1 MFAEPGYFLI
11 TPKNVIRYMTISS
24 SPVGGRVDIDTG
36 DFIYVYICLYIH
48 SICIHMSYLQYHI
61 ISNNLFGYSSLIRNS
76 FFDDS

>member
-36 DFIYVYICLYIH
+36 DFIYVYIFVYIH
-48 SICIHMSYLQYHI
+48 IFIYTYIIFTKPYHI
-61 ISNNLFGYSSLIRNS
+61 KHHFG
-76 FFDDS
+76 